1 MRSFA
6 LAAILLSL
14 GVAALALIALN
25 ALAGS
30 AFAEPSLREFDLMY
44 RILGWGKYAAALFLL
59 WLGGR
64 AVLWREHVGWRRT
77 VLLWSP
83 LLFFV
88 ACSYLQW
95 VTLGDARIDYLKR
108 HGRWEGDASGAV
120 FRMGLVYPLAFVVTA
135 INWGM
140 LRRREMRLTTGMH
153 RRAHRA

>member
-14 GVAALALIALN
+14 GVAALVLIALN

-59 WLGGR
+59 WLGDR
-64 AVLWREHVGWRRT
+64 AVLWREYVGWRRT

-88 ACSYLQW
+88 AYSYLQW
-95 VTLGDARIDYLKR
+95 LTLGDARIAYLQA
-108 HGRWEGDASGAV
+108 HGRWDGGASGAV
-120 FRMGLVYPLAFVVTA
+120 VSMGLVYPIAFVVSA
-135 INWGM
+135 INWGA
-140 LRRREMRLTTGMH
+140 LRRREMRLTSGMH
-153 RRAHRA
+153 RRAHRV